1 MKIDAPELFEPSDI
15 CRFSNCTVRL
25 SCCTYIL
32 GVVKKCG
39 LLKIQHDKYKQMGR
53 SVNPV
58 ISEFLNSFQ
67 EVKNANKEV
76 ENLLPKTTVG

>member
-1 MKIDAPELFEPSDI
+1 MKY
-15 CRFSNCTVRL
+15 SNQYL
-25 SCCTYIL
+25 I

-58 ISEFLNSFQ
+58 ITEFLNSFQ

-76 ENLLPKTTVG
+76 ENLLNKTTVGFWWWNMCL

>member
-1 MKIDAPELFEPSDI
+1 MKYSHQYLI
-15 CRFSNCTVRL
+15 
-25 SCCTYIL
+25 

-58 ISEFLNSFQ
+58 ITEFLNSFQ

-76 ENLLPKTTVG
+76 ENLLNKTTVGFWCWNV

>member
-1 MKIDAPELFEPSDI
+1 MKY
-15 CRFSNCTVRL
+15 SNQYL
-25 SCCTYIL
+25 I

-58 ISEFLNSFQ
+58 ITEFLNSFQ

-76 ENLLPKTTVG
+76 ENLLNRTTVGFWCWNV

>member
-1 MKIDAPELFEPSDI
+1 MMY
-15 CRFSNCTVRL
+15 SNKCF
-25 SCCTYIL
+25 I

-58 ISEFLNSFQ
+58 ITEFLNSFQ

-76 ENLLPKTTVG
+76 ENLLNKTTVGFWWWNMCL